1 MDRLP
6 LLRTLQEQEQQRR
19 DAAMLQWREAQRAAE
34 AARDQADALVT
45 YRSEYRKRWAAQFA
59 KAAPIEIVRC
69 YHGFVERLEQA
80 IVSQQGQVRGSS
92 ERLAQALQRLRHRE
106 MKLATVQRLIER
118 RLQAQALVAQRRDQK
133 ATDEAGQRRSP
144 LAPNRLLAA

>member
-1 MDRLP
+1 MNRLP

-19 DAAMLQWREAQRAAE
+19 DAAMLQWREAQRVAE

-69 YHGFVERLEQA
+69 YQGFVERLEQA
-80 IVSQQGQVRGSS
+80 ITAQQGQVQGSA
-92 ERLAQALQRLRHRE
+92 ERQEAALQRLRHRE
-106 MKLATVQRLIER
+106 MKLATVRRLIER
-118 RLQAQALVAQRRDQK
+118 REQALAQVAQRRDQK
-133 ATDEAGQRRSP
+133 ACDEAGQRRSP
-144 LAPNRLLAA
+144 NARLPLAA

>member
-1 MDRLP
+1 MDRQQ
-6 LLRTLQEQEQQRR
+6 LLQTLLEHEQARR
-19 DAAMLQWREAQRAAE
+19 DEALLQWREAQRQAD

-80 IVSQQGQVRGSS
+80 IESQQLQVTGSA
-92 ERLAQALQRLRHRE
+92 ERMAAALARLRHRE
-106 MKLATVQRLIER
+106 MKLATVRRLIER
-118 RLQAQALVAQRRDQK
+118 RQQAQALAQQRRDQK
-133 ATDEAGQRRSP
+133 TTDEAAQRRP
-144 LAPNRLLAA
+144 APGAAQLAAA